1 MATNTGWWMYHGDP
15 AHTGYIGSGS
25 AINAAALKGK
35 KFGILHTLN
44 VGGSILSVPAVTGSF
59 IYVGLANSREVIG
72 ELGGTLLKID
82 LASGSTVHKYTWPI
96 KDEFER
102 DAHGFC
108 GMGSTPSV
116 VGDDTTGKVYFVGFN
131 AKLYCLNAGDLSL
144 VWVTDLRNADPAHN
158 QPIQTYNPGTDIN
171 NEPPPAAGW
180 SAPLV
185 INGRIYLGIGEG
197 ENPTLNSF
205 VFCLDAASGNV
216 VWVFCTN
223 QYFTGK
229 PNLPNQLPANVL
241 TGPPP
246 PGFTVVQPSVATPTQ
261 PSCPLTLGCS
271 VWGCIAYDAKLNRL
285 YCPTGNGVPDL
296 GLGKT
301 PGWANGLLSL
311 DATTGAFKAF
321 YGMPPESNYRDSDID
336 VDVGA
341 SPTLFDL
348 GNRRVV
354 AVGCKNGSF
363 HVLDADTLA
372 SIKWRQL
379 LPTYNDGT
387 QIPTVDPHP
396 SAAQANASVQ
406 NPRIANRQSDADQA
420 ENYSGIYST
429 AAVHPPSRKIFVG
442 IGGNNYHSVAAG
454 IDTPNTPFIRA
465 LDYTTLADAWPVDNG
480 NPPRY
485 TKARPPLYTNSGE
498 SGLSSPAVV
507 NDVVFMATT
516 YVSLYAFSVADGT
529 MLFEDRL
536 GEQTGGFNGGYGYCM
551 GPAVSGNYV
560 VAGALIFG
568 GDGGVLRIYGITGA
582 VGSV

>member
-25 AINAAALKGK
+25 AINAAALNGK
-35 KFGILHTLN
+35 TFGVLHTLN
-44 VGGSILSVPAVTGSF
+44 IGGSILSVPAVTGGF
-59 IYVGLANSREVIG
+59 IYVGLANSREVVG
-72 ELGGTLLKID
+72 ELGGTLLKIE
-82 LASGSTVHKYTWPI
+82 LASGSIVSKFTWSIPAN
-96 KDEFER
+96 DR

-108 GMGSTPSV
+108 GMGCTPSV
-116 VGDDTTGKVYFVGFN
+116 VGDANTGKVYFVGFN

-144 VWVTDLRNADPAHN
+144 VWTTDLRNRDLAQN
-158 QPIQTYNPGTDIN
+158 QPIQTFDPTADPT
-171 NEPPPAAGW
+171 ETPPAAGW

-185 INGRIYLGIGEG
+185 INGRVYLGIGEG
-197 ENPTLNSF
+197 ENPNINSF
-205 VFCLDAASGNV
+205 VFCLDAASGKV
-216 VWVFCTN
+216 VWIFCTN
-223 QYFTGK
+223 QYVSGQ
-229 PNLPNQLPANVL
+229 PNQPNQLPALAVSA
-241 TGPPP
+241 PVPS
-246 PGFTVVQPSVATPTQ
+246 GFTVVSAPPV
-261 PSCPLTLGCS
+261 TLGCS

-296 GLGKT
+296 GLGQT
-301 PGWANGLLSL
+301 PGWANGLISL
-311 DATTGAFKAF
+311 DATTGAFKAY

-348 GNRRVV
+348 GSRRVV

-372 SIKWRQL
+372 LIKWRQL

-396 SAAQANASVQ
+396 SEAQADASVQ

-454 IDTPNTPFIRA
+454 IDTPNTPFMRA
-465 LDYTTLADAWPVDNG
+465 LDYNTLADAWPVDSG

-485 TKARPPLYTNSGE
+485 TKARPPLYTNFSE

-516 YVSLYAFSVADGT
+516 FVSLYAFSVADGT
-529 MLFEDRL
+529 VLFQDQL
-536 GEQTGGFNGGYGYCM
+536 GAQTGGFNGGYGYCM
-551 GPAVSGNYV
+551 GPAVCGNYV
-560 VAGALIFG
+560 VAGALVFG

>member
-15 AHTGYIGSGS
+15 AHTGFVGSGS
-25 AINAAALKGK
+25 AINAAALSGG

-44 VGGSILSVPAVTGSF
+44 VGGSILSVPAVTGGF
-59 IYVGLANSREVIG
+59 IYVGLANSREVVG
-72 ELGGTLLKID
+72 ELGGTLLKIE
-82 LASGSTVHKYTWPI
+82 LASGSTVSKFTWSIAPN
-96 KDEFER
+96 DR

-108 GMGSTPSV
+108 GMGCTPSV
-116 VGDDTTGKVYFVGFN
+116 VGDDKTGKVYFVGFN

-144 VWVTDLRNADPAHN
+144 VWTTDLRNRDLAHN
-158 QPIQTYNPGTDIN
+158 QPIQTFDPTAD
-171 NEPPPAAGW
+171 PTVTPPAAGW

-185 INGRIYLGIGEG
+185 INGCVYLGIGEG
-197 ENPTLNSF
+197 ENPNINSF
-205 VFCLDAASGNV
+205 VFCLDAATGNV
-216 VWVFCTN
+216 VWIFCTN
-223 QYFTGK
+223 QFACGLINK
-229 PNLPNQLPANVL
+229 PNQLPERVISDISA
-241 TGPPP
+241 P
-246 PGFTVVQPSVATPTQ
+246 PGFTVYYGT
-261 PSCPLTLGCS
+261 PLTLGCS
-271 VWGCIAYDAKLNRL
+271 VWGCIAYDAKLDRL
-285 YCPTGNGVPDL
+285 FCPTGNGQLDGRLP
-296 GLGKT
+296 T
-301 PGWANGLLSL
+301 PGWSNGLLTL
-311 DATTGAFKAF
+311 DATSGAFKAF
-321 YGMPPESNYRDSDID
+321 YQVPRESNYRDSDID

-348 GNRRVV
+348 GSRRVV
-354 AVGCKNGSF
+354 GVGCKNGSF

-372 SIKWRQL
+372 PIKWRQL
-379 LPTYNDGT
+379 LPKYNDGT

-396 SAAQANASVQ
+396 DEVQANTSVQ
-406 NPRIANRQSDADQA
+406 NPRIANRQSDVDDS

-454 IDTPNTPFIRA
+454 IDTPNTPFMRA
-465 LDYTTLADAWPVDNG
+465 LDYNTLADAWPVDSG

-485 TKARPPLYTNSGE
+485 TKATPPMFTNSSE

-551 GPAVSGNYV
+551 GPAVCGNYV
-560 VAGALIFG
+560 VAGALVFG

>member
-1 MATNTGWWMYHGDP
+1 MATSTGWWMYHGDP
-15 AHTGYIGSGS
+15 AHTGYVGSGS
-25 AINAAALKGK
+25 AINAAALSGG
-35 KFGILHTLN
+35 KFGVLHTLN
-44 VGGSILSVPAVTGSF
+44 IGGPILSVPAVSDGF
-59 IYVGLANSREVIG
+59 IFVGLANSRDVAVTTGG
-72 ELGGTLLKID
+72 ELLKID
-82 LASGSTVHKYTWPI
+82 LQSGATAAKFSWRI
-96 KDEFER
+96 ALNER
-102 DAHGFC
+102 DTHGFC
-108 GMGSTPSV
+108 GMGSTPTV
-116 VGDDTTGKVYFVGFN
+116 VGDSASGTVYFVGFN

-144 VWVTDLRNADPAHN
+144 LWVTDLRNTDLAHN
-158 QPIQTYNPGTDIN
+158 QPVQTFNPGTDIN

-185 INGRIYLGIGEG
+185 INGRVYLGIGEG
-197 ENPTLNSF
+197 ENPDLPSF
-205 VFCLDAASGNV
+205 VFCLDASTGNV
-216 VWVFCTN
+216 IWIFCTN
-223 QYFTGK
+223 QFVAGQ
-229 PNLPNQLPANVL
+229 PNQPNQLPATAVVAGATL
-241 TGPPP
+241 P
-246 PGFTVVQPSVATPTQ
+246 PGFTVFSGKPV
-261 PSCPLTLGCS
+261 TLGCS

-285 YCPTGNGVPDL
+285 YCPTGNGVPDGPL
-296 GLGKT
+296 PT
-301 PGWANGLLSL
+301 PGWSNGLLAL
-311 DATTGAFKAF
+311 DATSGVFKAF
-321 YGMPPESNYRDSDID
+321 HQIPAESNYRSSDID

-348 GNRRVV
+348 GSRRVV
-354 AVGCKNGSF
+354 GIGCKNGSF

-379 LPTYNDGT
+379 LPTFNDGT

-396 SAAQANASVQ
+396 SEAQADASVQ

-429 AAVHPPSRKIFVG
+429 AAIDPGSRKIFVG

-454 IDTPNTPFIRA
+454 IDTATTPFIRA
-465 LDYTTLADAWPVDNG
+465 LDYDTLADAWPVDNG

-485 TKARPPLYTNSGE
+485 SKARPPLYTYVTE
-498 SGLSSPAVV
+498 SGLSSPVVV

-516 YVSLYAFSVADGT
+516 FVSLYAFSVADGT

-551 GPAVSGNYV
+551 GPAVCGNYV
-560 VAGALIFG
+560 VAGALVFG

>member
-15 AHTGYIGSGS
+15 AHTGFVGSGS
-25 AINAAALKGK
+25 AINAAALSGK

-44 VGGSILSVPAVTGSF
+44 IGGSILSVPAVTGGF
-59 IYVGLANSREVIG
+59 IYVGLANSREVVG
-72 ELGGTLLKID
+72 ELGGTLLKIE
-82 LASGSTVHKYTWPI
+82 LASGSIISKFTWSIPEN
-96 KDEFER
+96 DR

-108 GMGSTPSV
+108 GMGCTPSV

-144 VWVTDLRNADPAHN
+144 VWTTDLRNRDLPQN
-158 QPIQTYNPGTDIN
+158 QPIQTFDPTADPT
-171 NEPPPAAGW
+171 ETPPAAGW

-185 INGRIYLGIGEG
+185 INGRVYLGIGEG
-197 ENPTLNSF
+197 ENPNINSF
-205 VFCLDAASGNV
+205 VFCLDAASGKV
-216 VWVFCTN
+216 VWIFCTN
-223 QYFTGK
+223 QYISGQ
-229 PNLPNQLPANVL
+229 PNQPNQLPALAVSA
-241 TGPPP
+241 PVP
-246 PGFTVVQPSVATPTQ
+246 PGFTVVPNPPV
-261 PSCPLTLGCS
+261 TLGCS

-301 PGWANGLLSL
+301 PGWANGLISL
-311 DATTGAFKAF
+311 DASTGAFKAYF
-321 YGMPPESNYRDSDID
+321 GMPPESNYRDSDID

-348 GNRRVV
+348 GSRRVV

-372 SIKWRQL
+372 VIKWRQL

-396 SAAQANASVQ
+396 SEAQAIASVQ

-429 AAVHPPSRKIFVG
+429 AAVHPPSGKIFVG
-442 IGGNNYHSVAAG
+442 VGGNNYHSVAAG
-454 IDTPNTPFIRA
+454 IDTPNTPFMRA
-465 LDYTTLADAWPVDNG
+465 LDYNTLADAWPVDNG

-485 TKARPPLYTNSGE
+485 TKAQPPLYTNSSE

-529 MLFEDRL
+529 VLFEDRL

-551 GPAVSGNYV
+551 GPAVCGNYV
-560 VAGALIFG
+560 VAGALVFG

>member
-15 AHTGYIGSGS
+15 AHTGFVGSGS
-25 AINAAALKGK
+25 AINAAALSGK

-44 VGGSILSVPAVTGSF
+44 VGGSILSVPAVTGGF
-59 IYVGLANSREVIG
+59 IYVGLANSREVVG
-72 ELGGTLLKID
+72 ELGGTLLKIE
-82 LASGSTVHKYTWPI
+82 LASGSIVSKFTWSIPAN
-96 KDEFER
+96 DR

-108 GMGSTPSV
+108 GMGCTPSV
-116 VGDDTTGKVYFVGFN
+116 VGDGNTGKVYFVGFN
-131 AKLYCLNAGDLSL
+131 AKLYCLNTADLSL
-144 VWVTDLRNADPAHN
+144 VWTTDLRNSDLAQN
-158 QPIQTYNPGTDIN
+158 QPIQTFDPTADPT
-171 NEPPPAAGW
+171 ETPPAAGW

-185 INGRIYLGIGEG
+185 INGRVYLGIGEG
-197 ENPTLNSF
+197 ENPNINSF
-205 VFCLDAASGNV
+205 VFCLDAASGKV
-216 VWVFCTN
+216 IWIFCTN
-223 QYFTGK
+223 QYVSGQ
-229 PNLPNQLPANVL
+229 PNLPNQLPAIAVSAPVL
-241 TGPPP
+241 
-246 PGFTVVQPSVATPTQ
+246 PGFTVVSAPPV
-261 PSCPLTLGCS
+261 TLGCS

-296 GLGKT
+296 GLGQT

-311 DATTGAFKAF
+311 DATTGAFKAY

-341 SPTLFDL
+341 SPTVFDL
-348 GNRRVV
+348 DNRRVV

-372 SIKWRQL
+372 PIKWRQL

-396 SAAQANASVQ
+396 SEAQAIASVQ
-406 NPRIANRQSDADQA
+406 NPRIANRQSDDDQA

-454 IDTPNTPFIRA
+454 IDTPNTPFMRA
-465 LDYTTLADAWPVDNG
+465 LDYNTLADAWPVDSG

-485 TKARPPLYTNSGE
+485 IKAQPPLYTNFSE

-529 MLFEDRL
+529 TLFEDRL

-551 GPAVSGNYV
+551 GPAVCGNYV
-560 VAGALIFG
+560 VAGALVFG

>member
-1 MATNTGWWMYHGDP
+1 MATNSGWWMYHGDP
-15 AHTGYIGSGS
+15 AHTGFVGSGG
-25 AINAAALKGK
+25 AINAAALSGK

-44 VGGSILSVPAVTGSF
+44 VGGSILSVPAVTGGF
-59 IYVGLANSREVIG
+59 IYVGLANSREVVG
-72 ELGGTLLKID
+72 ELGGTLLKIE
-82 LASGSTVHKYTWPI
+82 LASGSIVGKFTWSIPAN
-96 KDEFER
+96 DR

-108 GMGSTPSV
+108 GMGCTPSV
-116 VGDDTTGKVYFVGFN
+116 VGDGNTGKVYFVGFN

-144 VWVTDLRNADPAHN
+144 VWTTDLRNRDLAQN
-158 QPIQTYNPGTDIN
+158 QPIQTFDPTAD
-171 NEPPPAAGW
+171 PTVTPPAAGW

-185 INGRIYLGIGEG
+185 INGRVYLGIGEG
-197 ENPTLNSF
+197 ENPHINSF
-205 VFCLDAASGNV
+205 VFCLDAASGKV
-216 VWVFCTN
+216 VWIFCTN
-223 QYFTGK
+223 QYVAGQ
-229 PNLPNQLPANVL
+229 PNQPNQLPAKAVSA
-241 TGPPP
+241 PVP
-246 PGFTVVQPSVATPTQ
+246 PGFTVFPNP
-261 PSCPLTLGCS
+261 PITLGCS

-348 GNRRVV
+348 GSRRVV

-396 SAAQANASVQ
+396 SEAQADASVQ

-454 IDTPNTPFIRA
+454 IDTPNTPFMRA
-465 LDYTTLADAWPVDNG
+465 LDYDTLADAWPVDNG

-485 TKARPPLYTNSGE
+485 TKATPPMFTNFSE

-529 MLFEDRL
+529 TLFEDRL

-551 GPAVSGNYV
+551 GPAVCGNYV
-560 VAGALIFG
+560 VAGALVFG
-568 GDGGVLRIYGITGA
+568 GDGGLLRIYGITGA

>member
-1 MATNTGWWMYHGDP
+1 MATNSGWWMYHGDP
-15 AHTGYIGSGS
+15 AHTGYVSSGS
-25 AINAAALKGK
+25 AINAAALSGK
-35 KFGILHTLN
+35 TFGILHTLN
-44 VGGSILSVPAVTGSF
+44 VGGSILSVPAVTGGF
-59 IYVGLANSREVIG
+59 IYVGLANSREVVG
-72 ELGGTLLKID
+72 ELGGTLLKIE
-82 LASGSTVHKYTWPI
+82 LASGSIVSKFTWSIPAN
-96 KDEFER
+96 DR

-108 GMGSTPSV
+108 GMGCTPSV
-116 VGDDTTGKVYFVGFN
+116 VGDGNTGKVYFVGFN
-131 AKLYCLNAGDLSL
+131 AKLYCLNTADLSL
-144 VWVTDLRNADPAHN
+144 VWTTDLRNSDLAQN
-158 QPIQTYNPGTDIN
+158 QPIQTFDPTADPT
-171 NEPPPAAGW
+171 ETPPAAGW

-185 INGRIYLGIGEG
+185 INGRVYLGIGEG
-197 ENPTLNSF
+197 ENPNINSF
-205 VFCLDAASGNV
+205 VFCLDAASGKV
-216 VWVFCTN
+216 VWIFCTN
-223 QYFTGK
+223 QYVSGQ
-229 PNLPNQLPANVL
+229 PNQPNQLPALAVSA
-241 TGPPP
+241 PVPS
-246 PGFTVVQPSVATPTQ
+246 GFTVVPDPPV
-261 PSCPLTLGCS
+261 TLGCS

-348 GNRRVV
+348 GSRRVV

-363 HVLDADTLA
+363 HVLDADMLT

-396 SAAQANASVQ
+396 SEAQADASVQ

-454 IDTPNTPFIRA
+454 IDTPNTPFMRA
-465 LDYTTLADAWPVDNG
+465 LDYDTLADAWPVDTG
-480 NPPRY
+480 DPPRY
-485 TKARPPLYTNSGE
+485 TKATPPMFTNFSE

-529 MLFEDRL
+529 TLFEDRL

-551 GPAVSGNYV
+551 GPAVCGNYV
-560 VAGALIFG
+560 VAGALVFG

>member
-1 MATNTGWWMYHGDP
+1 MATNSGWWMYHGDP
-15 AHTGYIGSGS
+15 AHTGFVGSGS
-25 AINAAALKGK
+25 AINAAALSGK

-44 VGGSILSVPAVTGSF
+44 IGGSILSVPAVTGGF
-59 IYVGLANSREVIG
+59 IYVGLANSREVVG
-72 ELGGTLLKID
+72 ELGGTLLKIE
-82 LASGSTVHKYTWPI
+82 LASGSIVSKFTWSIPAN
-96 KDEFER
+96 DR

-108 GMGSTPSV
+108 GMGCTPSV
-116 VGDDTTGKVYFVGFN
+116 VGDGNTGKVYFVGFN
-131 AKLYCLNAGDLSL
+131 AKLYCLNTADLSL
-144 VWVTDLRNADPAHN
+144 VWTTDLRNSDLAQN
-158 QPIQTYNPGTDIN
+158 QPIQTFDPTADPT
-171 NEPPPAAGW
+171 ETPPAAGW

-185 INGRIYLGIGEG
+185 VNGRVYLGIGEG
-197 ENPTLNSF
+197 ENPNINSF
-205 VFCLDAASGNV
+205 VFCLDAATGKV
-216 VWVFCTN
+216 VWIFCTN
-223 QYFTGK
+223 QYVSGQ
-229 PNLPNQLPANVL
+229 PNQPNQLPALAVSA
-241 TGPPP
+241 PVPS
-246 PGFTVVQPSVATPTQ
+246 GFTVVPDPPV
-261 PSCPLTLGCS
+261 TLGCS

-296 GLGKT
+296 GLGQT

-348 GNRRVV
+348 GSRRVV

-363 HVLDADTLA
+363 HILDADTLT

-396 SAAQANASVQ
+396 SEAQADASVQ
-406 NPRIANRQSDADQA
+406 NPRIANRQSDADKA

-429 AAVHPPSRKIFVG
+429 AAIHPGSRKIFVG

-454 IDTPNTPFIRA
+454 IDTPNTPFMRA
-465 LDYTTLADAWPVDNG
+465 LEYDTLADAWPVDTG

-485 TKARPPLYTNSGE
+485 TKATPPMFTNFSE

-529 MLFEDRL
+529 TLFEDGL

-551 GPAVSGNYV
+551 GPAVCGNYV
-560 VAGALIFG
+560 VAGALVFG

>member
-15 AHTGYIGSGS
+15 AHTGFVGSGS
-25 AINAAALKGK
+25 AINAAALSGG

-44 VGGSILSVPAVTGSF
+44 VGGSILSVPAVTGGF
-59 IYVGLANSREVIG
+59 IYVGLANSREVVG
-72 ELGGTLLKID
+72 ELGGTLLKIE
-82 LASGSTVHKYTWPI
+82 LASGSTVSKFTWSIAPN
-96 KDEFER
+96 DR

-108 GMGSTPSV
+108 GMGCTPSV
-116 VGDDTTGKVYFVGFN
+116 VGDDKTGKVYFVGFN

-144 VWVTDLRNADPAHN
+144 VWTTDLRNRDLAHN
-158 QPIQTYNPGTDIN
+158 QPIQTFDPTAD
-171 NEPPPAAGW
+171 PTVTPPAAGW

-185 INGRIYLGIGEG
+185 INGCVYLGIGEG
-197 ENPTLNSF
+197 ENPNINSF
-205 VFCLDAASGNV
+205 VFCLDAATGNV
-216 VWVFCTN
+216 VWIFCTN
-223 QYFTGK
+223 QFACGLINK
-229 PNLPNQLPANVL
+229 PNQLPERVISDISA
-241 TGPPP
+241 P
-246 PGFTVVQPSVATPTQ
+246 PGFTVYYGT
-261 PSCPLTLGCS
+261 PLTLGCS
-271 VWGCIAYDAKLNRL
+271 VWGCIAYDAKLDRL
-285 YCPTGNGVPDL
+285 FCPTGNGQLDGRLP
-296 GLGKT
+296 T
-301 PGWANGLLSL
+301 PGWSNGLLTL
-311 DATTGAFKAF
+311 DATSGAFKAF
-321 YGMPPESNYRDSDID
+321 YQMPRESNYRDSDID

-348 GNRRVV
+348 GSRRVV
-354 AVGCKNGSF
+354 GVGCKNGSF

-372 SIKWRQL
+372 PIKWRQL
-379 LPTYNDGT
+379 LPKYNDGT
-387 QIPTVDPHP
+387 RIPTVDPHP
-396 SAAQANASVQ
+396 DEVQANTSVQ
-406 NPRIANRQSDADQA
+406 NPRIANRQSDVDDS

-454 IDTPNTPFIRA
+454 IDTPTTPFMRA
-465 LDYTTLADAWPVDNG
+465 LDYDTLADAWPVDNG

-485 TKARPPLYTNSGE
+485 TKATPPMFTNFSE

-529 MLFEDRL
+529 VLFEDRL

-551 GPAVSGNYV
+551 GPAVCGNYV
-560 VAGALIFG
+560 VAGALVFG

>member
-15 AHTGYIGSGS
+15 AHTGFVGSGS
-25 AINAAALKGK
+25 AINAAALSDK

-44 VGGSILSVPAVTGSF
+44 VGGSILSVPAVTGGF
-59 IYVGLANSREVIG
+59 IYVGLANSREVVG
-72 ELGGTLLKID
+72 ELGGTLLKIE
-82 LASGSTVHKYTWPI
+82 LASGSIVSKFTWPI
-96 KDEFER
+96 AENER

-116 VGDDTTGKVYFVGFN
+116 VGDDKTGKVYFVGFN
-131 AKLYCLNAGDLSL
+131 AKLYCLNAGDLSP
-144 VWVTDLRNADPAHN
+144 VWTTDLRNRDLTQN
-158 QPIQTYNPGTDIN
+158 QPIQTFNPTAD
-171 NEPPPAAGW
+171 PTQTPPAAGW

-185 INGRIYLGIGEG
+185 INGRVYLGIGEG
-197 ENPTLNSF
+197 ENPNINSF
-205 VFCLDAASGNV
+205 VFCLDAASGKV

-223 QYFTGK
+223 QFVCGQINK
-229 PNLPNQLPANVL
+229 PNQLPEKVISDIDA
-241 TGPPP
+241 P
-246 PGFTVVQPSVATPTQ
+246 PGFTVYYGT
-261 PSCPLTLGCS
+261 PLTMGCS
-271 VWGCIAYDAKLNRL
+271 VWGCIAYDAKLDRL
-285 YCPTGNGVPDL
+285 FCPTGNGQLDGRLP
-296 GLGKT
+296 T
-301 PGWANGLLSL
+301 PGWSNGLLTL
-311 DATTGAFKAF
+311 DATSGAFKAF
-321 YGMPPESNYRDSDID
+321 YQVPRESNYRFSDID

-348 GNRRVV
+348 GSRRVV
-354 AVGCKNGSF
+354 GVGCKNGSF

-372 SIKWRQL
+372 PIKWRQL
-379 LPTYNDGT
+379 LPKYNDGS

-396 SAAQANASVQ
+396 DEVQANTSVQ
-406 NPRIANRQSDADQA
+406 NPRIANRQSDVDDS

-454 IDTPNTPFIRA
+454 IDTPTTPFMRA
-465 LDYTTLADAWPVDNG
+465 LDYDTLADVWPVDNG

-485 TKARPPLYTNSGE
+485 TKATPPMFTNFSE

-516 YVSLYAFSVADGT
+516 YVSLYAFSVTDGT
-529 MLFEDRL
+529 VLFEDRL

-551 GPAVSGNYV
+551 GPAVCGNYV
-560 VAGALIFG
+560 VAGALVFG